1 MTNTLPIK
9 AKVMIGMVAV
19 ASLCALSFGVV
30 RWQTQAWP
38 QLVLLLA
45 AAALSSRFKVK
56 LPGMTSSMSGN
67 LPVILLGVTQLGL
80 FASLLVAVTAA
91 IAQSYSGGNKTK
103 PIQFVFNACTL
114 LNAAG
119 LAYLVYHSQI
129 FAAHATAHTMSLVL
143 AAVTYFLANTAP
155 VASII
160 GLTEGGNPFALWHK
174 VFLWSFPNYVIGAGL
189 TAIASAFST
198 ISGLATL
205 AALMAVLFAVY
216 QSLQVVR
223 GSSRPDPAPGDRHD
237 GWPITGKDFFV
248 LSRAACR
255 LRASLFVNDLRI
267 KGEKFLD
274 SVYRTRFSTG
284 PGAGFF
290 FGRCPEKAYDAELR
304 AD

>member
-38 QLVLLLA
+38 QLLLLMA
-45 AAALSSRFKVK
+45 AAALSSRLKVK

-91 IAQSYSGGNKTK
+91 IAQSYTSGGNKTK

-114 LNAAG
+114 LNASG
-119 LAYLVYHSQI
+119 LAYLAYHSQI
-129 FAAHATAHTMSLVL
+129 VRAGVVAHTTSLVL
-143 AAVTYFLANTAP
+143 AAATYFVANTAP

-216 QSLQVVR
+216 QSYKMYVGRAEQTQPRVM
-223 GSSRPDPAPGDRHD
+223 AMA
-237 GWPITGKDFFV
+237 TG
-248 LSRAACR
+248 R
-255 LRASLFVNDLRI
+255 
-267 KGEKFLD
+267 
-274 SVYRTRFSTG
+274 
-284 PGAGFF
+284 
-290 FGRCPEKAYDAELR
+290 
-304 AD
+304 

>member
-1 MTNTLPIK
+1 MTNNLPIK

-38 QLVLLLA
+38 QLLLLMA
-45 AAALSSRFKVK
+45 AAALSSRLKVK

-91 IAQSYSGGNKTK
+91 IAQSYTSGGNKTK

-114 LNAAG
+114 LNASG
-119 LAYLVYHSQI
+119 LAYMAYHSQI
-129 FAAHATAHTMSLVL
+129 GARATAHTMSLVL
-143 AAVTYFLANTAP
+143 AAATYFVANTAP

-205 AALMAVLFAVY
+205 AAVLAVLFAVY
-216 QSLQVVR
+216 QSYEVYV
-223 GSSRPDPAPGDRHD
+223 G
-237 GWPITGKDFFV
+237 
-248 LSRAACR
+248 RAEQTQKP
-255 LRASLFVNDLRI
+255 RAMAMAMAI
-267 KGEKFLD
+267 
-274 SVYRTRFSTG
+274 
-284 PGAGFF
+284 
-290 FGRCPEKAYDAELR
+290 GR
-304 AD
+304 

>member
-30 RWQTQAWP
+30 RWQSQAWP

-103 PIQFVFNACTL
+103 AVQFVFNACTL

-119 LAYLVYHSQI
+119 LAYLVYHSQM
-129 FAAHATAHTMSLVL
+129 FAGGANAAAHTMHLVL
-143 AAVTYFLANTAP
+143 AAATYFLANTAP

-189 TAIASAFST
+189 TAIASAFSAMG
-198 ISGLATL
+198 GLTTVAT
-205 AALMAVLFAVY
+205 LMAVLFAVY
-216 QSLQVVR
+216 QSYKMYV
-223 GSSRPDPAPGDRHD
+223 DRAEQTQ
-237 GWPITGKDFFV
+237 PKV
-248 LSRAACR
+248 LAVAA
-255 LRASLFVNDLRI
+255 
-267 KGEKFLD
+267 GH
-274 SVYRTRFSTG
+274 
-284 PGAGFF
+284 
-290 FGRCPEKAYDAELR
+290 
-304 AD
+304 

>member
-19 ASLCALSFGVV
+19 ASLCALSFSVV

-80 FASLLVAVTAA
+80 FASLLVAITAA

-119 LAYLVYHSQI
+119 LAYLAYHSQI
-129 FAAHATAHTMSLVL
+129 FGVRATAHTMSLVL
-143 AAVTYFLANTAP
+143 AAATYFVANTLP

-189 TAIASAFST
+189 TAIASTFST

-205 AALMAVLFAVY
+205 ATLMAVLFAVY
-216 QSLQVVR
+216 QSYKMYVGRTEQIQPRVMAV
-223 GSSRPDPAPGDRHD
+223 
-237 GWPITGKDFFV
+237 
-248 LSRAACR
+248 AA
-255 LRASLFVNDLRI
+255 
-267 KGEKFLD
+267 
-274 SVYRTRFSTG
+274 
-284 PGAGFF
+284 
-290 FGRCPEKAYDAELR
+290 GR
-304 AD
+304 

>member
-30 RWQTQAWP
+30 RWQAQAWP

-80 FASLLVAVTAA
+80 FASLLVAITAA
-91 IAQSYSGGNKTK
+91 LAQSYSSGGNKTK

-119 LAYLVYHSQI
+119 LAYAVYHSQ
-129 FAAHATAHTMSLVL
+129 FFATAHTMSLVL
-143 AAVTYFLANTAP
+143 AAGTYFLANTAP
-155 VASII
+155 VASIV

-189 TAIASAFST
+189 TAIASAFT
-198 ISGLATL
+198 TVNGLVTV
-205 AALMAVLFAVY
+205 AALMAVLFAIY
-216 QSLQVVR
+216 QSYKMYV
-223 GSSRPDPAPGDRHD
+223 G
-237 GWPITGKDFFV
+237 
-248 LSRAACR
+248 
-255 LRASLFVNDLRI
+255 
-267 KGEKFLD
+267 
-274 SVYRTRFSTG
+274 RTVQTQ
-284 PGAGFF
+284 PQTMAMTAG
-290 FGRCPEKAYDAELR
+290 R
-304 AD
+304 

>member
-19 ASLCALSFGVV
+19 ASLCALSFGAA

-80 FASLLVAVTAA
+80 IASLLVAVTAA

-114 LNAAG
+114 LNATG
-119 LAYLVYHSQI
+119 LAYLAYHSQI
-129 FAAHATAHTMSLVL
+129 LSAHATAHAMPLLV

-160 GLTEGGNPFALWHK
+160 GLTEGGNPFAIWHK

-198 ISGLATL
+198 ISGLATM
-205 AALMAVLFAVY
+205 ALLLAVLFAVY
-216 QSLQVVR
+216 QSYKMYVGRTDQTQ
-223 GSSRPDPAPGDRHD
+223 P
-237 GWPITGKDFFV
+237 
-248 LSRAACR
+248 RAMSM
-255 LRASLFVNDLRI
+255 AS
-267 KGEKFLD
+267 
-274 SVYRTRFSTG
+274 
-284 PGAGFF
+284 
-290 FGRCPEKAYDAELR
+290 GR
-304 AD
+304 

>member
-1 MTNTLPIK
+1 
-9 AKVMIGMVAV
+9 MIGMVAV

-38 QLVLLLA
+38 QLLLLMA
-45 AAALSSRFKVK
+45 AAALSSRLKVK

-91 IAQSYSGGNKTK
+91 IAQSYTSGGNKTK

-114 LNAAG
+114 LNASG
-119 LAYLVYHSQI
+119 LAYLAYHSQI
-129 FAAHATAHTMSLVL
+129 GARATEHTMSLVL
-143 AAVTYFLANTAP
+143 ASATYFVANTAP

-189 TAIASAFST
+189 TAIATAFST
-198 ISGLATL
+198 FSGLATL

-216 QSLQVVR
+216 QSYKMYVGRAEQTQPKVM
-223 GSSRPDPAPGDRHD
+223 AMA
-237 GWPITGKDFFV
+237 TG
-248 LSRAACR
+248 R
-255 LRASLFVNDLRI
+255 
-267 KGEKFLD
+267 
-274 SVYRTRFSTG
+274 
-284 PGAGFF
+284 
-290 FGRCPEKAYDAELR
+290 
-304 AD
+304 

>member
-9 AKVMIGMVAV
+9 AKVMIGMGAV

-30 RWQTQAWP
+30 RWQAQAWP

-91 IAQSYSGGNKTK
+91 LAQSYSGGNKTK
-103 PIQFVFNACTL
+103 PVQFVFNACTL

-119 LAYLVYHSQI
+119 LAYLVYHSQM
-129 FAAHATAHTMSLVL
+129 FGGGATATAHTLHLVL
-143 AAVTYFLANTAP
+143 AAAAYFLANTAP
-155 VASII
+155 VAGII
-160 GLTEGGNPFALWHK
+160 GLTEGGKPFALWHK

-198 ISGLATL
+198 VSGLTMVAT
-205 AALMAVLFAVY
+205 LMAVLFAVY
-216 QSLQVVR
+216 QSYKMYV
-223 GSSRPDPAPGDRHD
+223 G
-237 GWPITGKDFFV
+237 
-248 LSRAACR
+248 RAEQAQPKVM
-255 LRASLFVNDLRI
+255 AVA
-267 KGEKFLD
+267 
-274 SVYRTRFSTG
+274 
-284 PGAGFF
+284 AG
-290 FGRCPEKAYDAELR
+290 R
-304 AD
+304 

>member
-38 QLVLLLA
+38 QLLLLMA
-45 AAALSSRFKVK
+45 AAALSSRLKVK

-67 LPVILLGVTQLGL
+67 LPVILLALTQLGL

-91 IAQSYSGGNKTK
+91 IAQSYTSGGNKTK

-114 LNAAG
+114 LNASG
-119 LAYLVYHSQI
+119 LAYLAYHSQI
-129 FAAHATAHTMSLVL
+129 GAHAAAHTMSLVL
-143 AAVTYFLANTAP
+143 AAATYFVANTAP

-189 TAIASAFST
+189 TAIATAFST

-216 QSLQVVR
+216 QSYKMYVGRAEQTQPKVM
-223 GSSRPDPAPGDRHD
+223 AMA
-237 GWPITGKDFFV
+237 TG
-248 LSRAACR
+248 R
-255 LRASLFVNDLRI
+255 
-267 KGEKFLD
+267 
-274 SVYRTRFSTG
+274 
-284 PGAGFF
+284 
-290 FGRCPEKAYDAELR
+290 
-304 AD
+304 

>member
-38 QLVLLLA
+38 QLLLLMA
-45 AAALSSRFKVK
+45 AAAVSSRLKVK

-80 FASLLVAVTAA
+80 FSSLLVAVTAA
-91 IAQSYSGGNKTK
+91 IAQSYTSGGNKTK

-114 LNAAG
+114 LNASG
-119 LAYLVYHSQI
+119 LAYLAYHSQI
-129 FAAHATAHTMSLVL
+129 GALATTHTMSLVL
-143 AAVTYFLANTAP
+143 AAATYFVANTAP

-189 TAIASAFST
+189 TAIATAFST
-198 ISGLATL
+198 FSGLATL

-216 QSLQVVR
+216 QSYKMYVGRAEPTQPKVMAMAA
-223 GSSRPDPAPGDRHD
+223 SR
-237 GWPITGKDFFV
+237 
-248 LSRAACR
+248 
-255 LRASLFVNDLRI
+255 
-267 KGEKFLD
+267 
-274 SVYRTRFSTG
+274 
-284 PGAGFF
+284 
-290 FGRCPEKAYDAELR
+290 
-304 AD
+304 

>member
-38 QLVLLLA
+38 QLLLLMA
-45 AAALSSRFKVK
+45 AAALSSRLKVK
-56 LPGMTSSMSGN
+56 LPGLTSSMSGN

-80 FASLLVAVTAA
+80 FSSMLVAVTAA
-91 IAQSYSGGNKTK
+91 IAQSYTSGGNRTK

-114 LNAAG
+114 LNASG
-119 LAYLVYHSQI
+119 LAYLAYHSQI
-129 FAAHATAHTMSLVL
+129 GPRATAHTMSLLL
-143 AAVTYFLANTAP
+143 AAATYFVANTAP

-216 QSLQVVR
+216 QSYKMYVGRVEQTQ
-223 GSSRPDPAPGDRHD
+223 P
-237 GWPITGKDFFV
+237 
-248 LSRAACR
+248 RAMAM
-255 LRASLFVNDLRI
+255 AS
-267 KGEKFLD
+267 
-274 SVYRTRFSTG
+274 
-284 PGAGFF
+284 
-290 FGRCPEKAYDAELR
+290 GR
-304 AD
+304 

>member
-1 MTNTLPIK
+1 MTNNLPIK

-38 QLVLLLA
+38 QLLLLMA
-45 AAALSSRFKVK
+45 AAALSSRLKVK

-80 FASLLVAVTAA
+80 FSSLLVAVTAA
-91 IAQSYSGGNKTK
+91 IAQSYTSGGNKTK

-114 LNAAG
+114 LNASG

-129 FAAHATAHTMSLVL
+129 GARATTHPMSLVL
-143 AAVTYFLANTAP
+143 AAATYFVANTAP

-189 TAIASAFST
+189 TAIATAFST
-198 ISGLATL
+198 FSGLATL

-216 QSLQVVR
+216 QSYKMYVGRAEPTQPKVM
-223 GSSRPDPAPGDRHD
+223 AMA
-237 GWPITGKDFFV
+237 TG
-248 LSRAACR
+248 R
-255 LRASLFVNDLRI
+255 
-267 KGEKFLD
+267 
-274 SVYRTRFSTG
+274 
-284 PGAGFF
+284 
-290 FGRCPEKAYDAELR
+290 
-304 AD
+304 

>member
-19 ASLCALSFGVV
+19 ASLCALSFGAV

-38 QLVLLLA
+38 QLLLLSVA
-45 AAALSSRFKVK
+45 AAVSSRLKVK

-67 LPVILLGVTQLGL
+67 LPVILLAVTQLGL
-80 FASLLVAVTAA
+80 FGSLLVAVTAA

-114 LNAAG
+114 LNATG
-119 LAYLVYHSQI
+119 LAYLAYHSQF
-129 FAAHATAHTMSLVL
+129 FAAHATAHTLSLVL

-198 ISGLATL
+198 ISGLTMVATL
-205 AALMAVLFAVY
+205 LAVLFAVY
-216 QSLQVVR
+216 QSYKMYV
-223 GSSRPDPAPGDRHD
+223 DRAEQTQ
-237 GWPITGKDFFV
+237 P
-248 LSRAACR
+248 RAMAV
-255 LRASLFVNDLRI
+255 A
-267 KGEKFLD
+267 
-274 SVYRTRFSTG
+274 
-284 PGAGFF
+284 AG
-290 FGRCPEKAYDAELR
+290 R
-304 AD
+304 